1 MRRAVWVTFVAFA
14 LGLSDGPAHA
24 GGSSTPVRITAFSR
38 TSSESAT
45 FVLAGISTDV
55 MLHCPQ
61 ITVVAQYSLWAWP
74 WSKPAVSRSEHVR
87 ALDDMAREFA
97 AQTDTRFGIL
107 GTGLGADP
115 RAGACHFRSRAL
127 AILEEYDG
135 RQVVYSF
142 FKT

>member
-1 MRRAVWVTFVAFA
+1 
-14 LGLSDGPAHA
+14 LGLVLSGGPAHA
-24 GGSSTPVRITAFSR
+24 GGSSVPVRITAFSR

-55 MLHCPQ
+55 MLHCPE

-74 WSKPAVSRSEHVR
+74 WSKPVVTRSQHVR
-87 ALDDMAREFA
+87 ARDDMAQDFA
-97 AQTDTRFGIL
+97 AQTDTRFGIM

-115 RAGACHFRSRAL
+115 KAGACHFRSRAL
-127 AILEEYDG
+127 AIEEEYGG